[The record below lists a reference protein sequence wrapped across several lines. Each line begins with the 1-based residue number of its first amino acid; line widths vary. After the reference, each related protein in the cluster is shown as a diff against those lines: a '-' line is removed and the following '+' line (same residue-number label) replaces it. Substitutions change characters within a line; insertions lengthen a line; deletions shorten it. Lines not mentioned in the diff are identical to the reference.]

1 MATVTAPLLSFGAS
15 GQVAKSQVYSTW
27 KGRPYVRRH
36 VVPSNPQTAE
46 QTLTRNAFTWLQQVY
61 KFAPSVVTD
70 AWAAYIAGR
79 VMTGRNAFTKSNLP
93 LLRTASDLSD
103 MVLSPGA
110 LGGMPPATFTV
121 TPGNNQL
128 TLAGTL
134 PADVPTGWTNPVF
147 VFAAIKDQDPQ
158 SDVDYTITYATD
170 DATAFSQILSL
181 ADMTA
186 YMGFAFIKWTRPDGR
201 FAYSPS
207 LSASG
212 TTT

>member
-79 VMTGRNAFTKSNLP
+79 VMTGRNAFTKANLP
-93 LLRTASDLSD
+93 LLRTASDLGD

-134 PADVPTGWTNPVF
+134 PADVPSGWVDPVF

-170 DATAFSQILSL
+170 NASAFSQILAL
-181 ADMTA
+181 ADATL
-186 YMGFAFIKWTRPDGR
+186 YQCFAFIKWTRPDGR

-212 TTT
+212 LTT